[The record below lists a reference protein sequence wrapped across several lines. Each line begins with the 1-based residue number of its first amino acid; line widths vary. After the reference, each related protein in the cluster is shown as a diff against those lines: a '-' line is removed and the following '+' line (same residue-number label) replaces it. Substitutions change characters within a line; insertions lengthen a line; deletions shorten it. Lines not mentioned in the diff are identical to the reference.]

1 MSQEPNVVQPLSKA
15 IAVVKWK
22 HLFDKEVGGV
32 GQSRGELIA
41 GLVRAGATEDAL
53 KRFWQETKHLA
64 WPASGGVSPW
74 ETASTIGFAL
84 EAEATTGANANALGP
99 EYVALLREALA
110 AKNAELQRVSET
122 MDERFADAI
131 IGSRPERFDALEIQ
145 GVSEFVDPSNPDASF
160 CEVDNGSPQF
170 FSVYVHYRTGGV
182 ECVGDHGSHELAAA
196 YANALSETHGWPI
209 YDYVAPAENAADSPA
224 PARLRM

>member
-22 HLFDKEVGGV
+22 HLFDKEIGGV
-32 GQSRGELIA
+32 GQSRGEVIA

-53 KRFWQETKHLA
+53 KRFWRETKHLS

-74 ETASTIGFAL
+74 ETASAIGFSLA
-84 EAEATTGANANALGP
+84 AEATAGANPNAFGA

-110 AKNAELQRVSET
+110 AKNAEDRSVSET

-145 GVSEFVDPSNPDASF
+145 GVREFVDPSNSNASF
-160 CEVDNGSPQF
+160 CEVDNESPQF
-170 FSVYVHYRTGGV
+170 FSVYAHFRTGGV
-182 ECVGDHGSHELAAA
+182 ECVGDHGTHALAAA
-196 YANALSETHGWPI
+196 YANALSEAHGWPI
-209 YDYVAPAENAADSPA
+209 YDYVAPADSPADGPA